1 MSEEFTRL
9 YQIVFFF
16 TFGLL
21 IVLERFR
28 SLQRGS
34 NAISGRWTTN
44 IGLLIIVGVVGALA
58 LPIATH
64 SFAHA
69 PEHGLL
75 AHREIPVSLLVP
87 ITVLLLDLWRYWEHR
102 LFHSVPMLWRLHLVH
117 HSDTQLDVTTA
128 ERHHPLEAIPSMVL
142 MTALVLLF
150 GLSAVGVG
158 VYVLAATV
166 VSFCSH
172 ANLCLPES
180 YDRILR
186 RLIVTPTFHAV
197 HHSALRAETNANY
210 GLVFSFWDRIFG
222 SFIDPERAKIPY
234 FGLEYFH
241 RKSDSGLIRALL
253 QPFLYRTNMAY
264 LDREAAPQD
273 LASSTSTLSEPWK
286 GALLGGLAGCVL
298 AAMVLWPTA
307 VHVVTVWTSTEAY
320 QYAWLVIPMAAYL
333 LAREHRNR
341 MLALDPQPGLGGVV
355 LAATGAGL
363 WSLAALMNLDAGR
376 HLALVLIVH
385 GVALAMVGWRLYRK
399 LFPILCLLFFAI
411 PSGDVLQ
418 PILRTAT
425 VKCIE
430 MFAYIAGLPYNVDG
444 FVIFIGTHRYIV
456 VDACSGLS
464 YVTLA
469 SFLSYSFGLLL
480 YRSLLKIVALTL
492 LGAGF
497 GLLANAVRV
506 NSIILIDWFRNS
518 QADLSAHGGMQWMAL
533 LLTLGLLFLT
543 LCYLEPDRDQPGSVA
558 AVSEQKKKRF
568 QPLAPFFAGVV
579 VVVIIGGTSAMTTT
593 HASNT
598 SRPKYSLKPPEN
610 LVGWTPSVPRVRW
623 LRDDQHDTQ
632 SLHVAFRRNGRDVDI
647 LILEGG
653 APNTKLPTPRVVPND
668 SRPWHDGHTRKETV
682 CLHSHCRPFLHTTWQ
697 SKGQDPRHVY
707 YNFRI
712 GGFETASQLS
722 LRAAQGW
729 HQLTGSGERPRLIA
743 FTFSE
748 PGPDLEVLVAA
759 LSSFEPLPN

>member
-9 YQIVFFF
+9 YHIVFVFAF
-16 TFGLL
+16 SLL

-34 NAISGRWTTN
+34 NAISGRWITN
-44 IGLLIIVGVVGALA
+44 IGLMIIVGVVGTLA

-75 AHREIPVSLLVP
+75 AHREIPLSLQVP

-128 ERHHPLEAIPSMVL
+128 ERHHPLEAIPSIVL
-142 MTALVLLF
+142 MPALILLL

-210 GLVFSFWDRIFG
+210 GLVFSFWDRVFG
-222 SFIDPERAKIPY
+222 SFIDPGRAKIPY

-241 RKSDSGLIRALL
+241 SKSDSGLIRALL

-264 LDREAAPQD
+264 LEREASTQG
-273 LASSTSTLSEPWK
+273 LASSTSTLSDRWR
-286 GALLGGLAGCVL
+286 GALFGGLAGCVL

-307 VHVVTVWTSTEAY
+307 VHVVTVWTSEAY
-320 QYAWLVIPMAAYL
+320 QYAWLVIPMAVYL
-333 LAREHRNR
+333 LAREHGNR
-341 MLALDPQPGLGGVV
+341 MLPDPQPGVGGVI
-355 LAATGAGL
+355 LAAGGAGL

-385 GVALAMVGWRLYRK
+385 GVALATVGWHCYRK
-399 LFPILCLLFFAI
+399 LFPILGLLFFAI
-411 PSGDVLQ
+411 PSGDVLL

-425 VKCIE
+425 MKSME

-444 FVIFIGTHRYIV
+444 FVIFIGTYRYIV

-469 SFLSYSFGLLL
+469 AFLSYSFGLML

-492 LGAGF
+492 LAAGF
-497 GLLANAVRV
+497 GLIANTVRV

-518 QADLSAHGGMQWMAL
+518 QMDLSAHGGMQWMGL

-543 LCYLEPDRDQPGSVA
+543 LWNLEPDTDQPDPVA
-558 AVSEQKKKRF
+558 AVSGQKENRSY
-568 QPLAPFFAGVV
+568 PLAPLVAGVV

-598 SRPKYSLKPPEN
+598 PRPSLKPPEN
-610 LVGWTPSVPRVRW
+610 LWGWTPSVPSVRW
-623 LRDDQHDTQ
+623 LKDNQHDTQ

-653 APNTKLPTPRVVPND
+653 APNTKLPTPRIFAND
-668 SRPWHDGHTRKETV
+668 STPWNNGHTRKETV
-682 CLHSHCRPFLHTTWQ
+682 CLHSHCRPFLHTIWQ
-697 SKGQDPRHVY
+697 SKGQDQRHVY

-722 LRAAQGW
+722 LRAVQGW
-729 HQLTGSGERPRLIA
+729 HQLTRSSERPRLIA
-743 FTFSE
+743 IAFSE
-748 PGPDLEVLVAA
+748 PSPDLEVLRAA